1 MQNLLQSIENNEV
14 RSDHPSF
21 RVGDTVRV
29 HFRIKEGDK
38 ERVQVFEGVCIA
50 YRRGGNRSAIT
61 VRKISFT
68 QGVERIFPLSSPRI
82 ERIEVVA
89 QGHVRRAKLYY
100 LRALRGKKARI
111 RQRVT
116 WGKTAAAG
124 DSARAASPNA
134 ANQTAVAAAG
144 EGSRDAPESANGN
157 TDGSPAAT

>member
-1 MQNLLQSIENNEV
+1 MQNPLQSIENKEV
-14 RSDHPSF
+14 RSDNPSF

-61 VRKISFT
+61 VRKISFA

-116 WGKTAAAG
+116 WGKNASVG
-124 DSARAASPNA
+124 GSARASSPGA
-134 ANQTAVAAAG
+134 VDHVVAAAAV
-144 EGSRDAPESANGN
+144 EGDQGAPKSAGGGPS
-157 TDGSPAAT
+157 GSSAAT

>member
-1 MQNLLQSIENNEV
+1 MQSLLQSIEHNEV
-14 RSDHPSF
+14 RSDHSSF

-50 YRRGGNRSAIT
+50 YRRAGNRSAIT

-82 ERIEVVA
+82 ERIEVVT
-89 QGHVRRAKLYY
+89 QGDVRRSKLYY
-100 LRALRGKKARI
+100 LRELRGKKARI

-116 WGKTAAAG
+116 WGKAMPSKGSADATSSGAIKGDQSAPKSESG
-124 DSARAASPNA
+124 DSS
-134 ANQTAVAAAG
+134 
-144 EGSRDAPESANGN
+144 
-157 TDGSPAAT
+157 GSPATT